1 MTSFQE
7 RTFSELLSDA
17 EVFVDGDWVES
28 KDQDPN
34 GDVRLIQLADI
45 GDGFYI
51 NKSSRFLNSE
61 TAKRLKCTYLK
72 EGDILVARMP
82 DPLGRACIF
91 PQSEMPCVTVVDVC
105 IIRPNQNKVDNRWLM
120 HTINSPV
127 MRQRI
132 NEYVTG
138 TTRQR
143 ISRGNFSKLK
153 VSVPSLTEQRR
164 IAAILDK
171 ADELRQKRQQA
182 IEKLDQLLQATFIDM
197 FGDPVSNPK
206 GWDVKKLS
214 EQVDLIQIGPFGTQL
229 HQEDYIEN
237 GIPLI
242 NPSHIKNGKIVPN
255 LKLSVSQSKY
265 GELSQYHLKLNDVLL
280 GRRGEMGRC
289 AVVTK
294 KEVGWLCGTGSL
306 FLRPNVEKI
315 NPFFLEL
322 LLSSDSIKR
331 YLENVSQGQTMAN
344 LNKTIV
350 GSIPLI
356 VPSIEI
362 QNKFFL
368 ISEKIDKMKTELE
381 NAKNQVNNL
390 FQSLQNQAFSGTL

>member
-7 RTFSELLSDA
+7 MTFSELLSDA

-34 GDVRLIQLADI
+34 GVVRLIQLADI

-51 NKSSRFLNSE
+51 DKSSRFLNSE

-91 PQSEMPCVTVVDVC
+91 PKSEKPCVTVVDIC

-153 VSVPSLTEQRR
+153 ISVPPLTEQRR
-164 IAAILDK
+164 IASILDK

-182 IEKLDQLLQATFIDM
+182 IEKLDQLLQVTFIEM

-206 GWDVKKLS
+206 GWDLKPVGEISESKLGKMLDKKKQSSEKDQHKYLRNANVQWFRFDLS
-214 EQVDLIQIGPFGTQL
+214 DVFEMEFNEKDRKNCELKFGDILVCEGGEPGRAAIWKNDLENCFFQKALHRVRLDMTQILPEYFVWL
-229 HQEDYIEN
+229 FWFN
-237 GIPLI
+237 
-242 NPSHIKNGKIVPN
+242 SKNGGFDDHITVATIAHLTGVKMKAMQIPIPPLSLQQGFQQKVN
-255 LKLSVSQSKY
+255 EIEVLKTTLENSSKLF
-265 GELSQYHLKLNDVLL
+265 E
-280 GRRGEMGRC
+280 
-289 AVVTK
+289 
-294 KEVGWLCGTGSL
+294 SL
-306 FLRPNVEKI
+306 F
-315 NPFFLEL
+315 
-322 LLSSDSIKR
+322 S
-331 YLENVSQGQTMAN
+331 
-344 LNKTIV
+344 
-350 GSIPLI
+350 
-356 VPSIEI
+356 
-362 QNKFFL
+362 
-368 ISEKIDKMKTELE
+368 
-381 NAKNQVNNL
+381 
-390 FQSLQNQAFSGTL
+390 SLQNQAFSGNL

>member
-1 MTSFQE
+1 MSFPKIRLDQVCRITMGQAPSGDSYNFDGNGLALIAGAGDFGKE
-7 RTFSELLSDA
+7 TPEPKKYTTAAGKKSETGEIILCIRA
-17 EVFVDGDWVES
+17 T
-28 KDQDPN
+28 
-34 GDVRLIQLADI
+34 I
-45 GDGFYI
+45 GD
-51 NKSSRFLNSE
+51 LNWSD
-61 TAKRLKCTYLK
+61 K
-72 EGDILVARMP
+72 EYC
-82 DPLGRACIF
+82 LGRGVAGLF
-91 PQSEMPCVTVVDVC
+91 GHKDKLDQKYLWHWLKNVAPLLKSKGKGATFLQVTKEDIC
-105 IIRPNQNKVDNRWLM
+105 
-120 HTINSPV
+120 
-127 MRQRI
+127 
-132 NEYVTG
+132 
-138 TTRQR
+138 
-143 ISRGNFSKLK
+143 
-153 VSVPSLTEQRR
+153 SLEIALPPLAEQRR
-164 IAAILDK
+164 IASILDK

-182 IEKLDQLLQATFIDM
+182 IKKLDQLLQATFIDM

-206 GWDVKKLS
+206 GFAISKLS
-214 EQVDLIQIGPFGTQL
+214 EQVNLIQIGPFGTQL

-242 NPSHIKNGKIVPN
+242 NPSHIKNGKIIPN
-255 LKLSVSQSKY
+255 YKLTVGKTKY
-265 GELSQYHLKLNDVLL
+265 KELAQYHLQINDVLL

-306 FLRPNVEKI
+306 FLRPKINKI

-356 VPSIEI
+356 IPSIEL

-368 ISEKIDKMKTELE
+368 ISEKIDKMKNELE
-381 NAKNQVNNL
+381 NAKNQINNL
-390 FQSLQNQAFSGTL
+390 FESLQNKAFSGTL